1 MVHNL
6 EEAIVPIGF
15 HQIVCNL
22 WPCSLCRQIHDG
34 DRGEIGIGSE
44 IIIKV
49 HLGWEKKIGLRG
61 RGRENHPG
69 VFPKR
74 FMVGKES

>member
-6 EEAIVPIGF
+6 EEAIVLTGF
-15 HQIVCNL
+15 HESLCNL
-22 WPCSLCRQIHDG
+22 WPLSLCRQINNG
-34 DRGEIGIGSE
+34 ERGEIGIGSE
-44 IIIKV
+44 MIIKV

-61 RGRENHPG
+61 RGRENRPG